1 MMRVNDVLET
11 HCTWNIKPDGDNIHR
26 EENRNKGDRPMRRPS
41 TYLYIYIYT
50 ISEDGNW
57 SRKGDG
63 VTEQKKLPPFVS
75 IDPGV

>member
-11 HCTWNIKPDGDNIHR
+11 HCKWNIKPDGDNIHR
-26 EENRNKGDRPMRRPS
+26 ESEQRRS
-41 TYLYIYIYT
+41 ANETAEYIFHT